1 MNDMRATII
10 AKSDQLNSDDLIGGR
25 ALTITVTRVEITM
38 AEQPV
43 SIYFEGDDGKPYK
56 PGKSMRRVLVNVW
69 GPDANA
75 YVGRS
80 MTLYRD
86 DHVKF
91 GGLEVGGIR
100 ISHMSHMNGEMT
112 MALTATR
119 AVRKPFTVKPLAT
132 PVARLPPPPAKGTR
146 YDADGET
153 YDANPALL
161 LEESNPIEWM
171 RNLGKLLRQATTE
184 PEVVEISGHYTVV
197 NALKEDAP
205 TPPKIRKNINDMMQ
219 DAYERVRHADD
230 GSSASEDPLDALLDK
245 ERFPG

>member
-1 MNDMRATII
+1 
-10 AKSDQLNSDDLIGGR
+10 
-25 ALTITVTRVEITM
+25 M

-119 AVRKPFTVKPLAT
+119 AVRKPFTVKPLA
-132 PVARLPPPPAKGTR
+132 VARPPLLSAPAEHPL
-146 YDADGET
+146 DEPDG
-153 YDANPALL
+153 
-161 LEESNPIEWM
+161 IKWM
-171 RNLGKLLRQATTE
+171 RNLGKMFREATTE
-184 PEVVEISGHYTVV
+184 DEVVEIAGHTTVV
-197 NALKEDAP
+197 ESLKEGAP

-219 DAYERVRHADD
+219 DAYDRVRVAADD
-230 GSSASEDPLDALLDK
+230 GSSASEDSLDALLDK
-245 ERFPG
+245 ERFPT